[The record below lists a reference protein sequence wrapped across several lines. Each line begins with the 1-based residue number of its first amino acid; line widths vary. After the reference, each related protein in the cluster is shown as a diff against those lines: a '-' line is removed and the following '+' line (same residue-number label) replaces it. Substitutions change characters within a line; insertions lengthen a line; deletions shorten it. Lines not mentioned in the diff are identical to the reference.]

1 MEFVLVVPMLLLSLA
16 IHEFAHAWVAL
27 REGDATAERLGRVTL
42 NPVPHIDL
50 FGTILV
56 PGLLLASRSGFLIG
70 WAKPVPVDPGNF
82 RAGGRS
88 DLKVAVAG
96 VTANLLLGFALTL
109 AMVVL
114 VRARAIWPTVEPLHS
129 LEIMIGAGIRLNF
142 LLAVF
147 NLLPV
152 PPLDGARVLYR
163 LLPPRLA
170 AGYLRLHGIAIV
182 VFFALFLTGM
192 ISWVLWPATLLE
204 RLSWLLIQ
212 WWT

>member
-1 MEFVLVVPMLLLSLA
+1 MLLLSLA
-16 IHEFAHAWVAL
+16 VHEFAHAWVAL
-27 REGDATAERLGRVTL
+27 REGDDTAARLGRVTL
-42 NPVPHIDL
+42 NPLPHIDL
-50 FGTILV
+50 FGTILI
-56 PGLLLASRSGFLIG
+56 PAMLLASKSGFLIG
-70 WAKPVPVDPGNF
+70 WAKPVPVEPRNF
-82 RAGGRS
+82 RHGGRS

-96 VTANLLLGFALTL
+96 VTANLLLALALTL
-109 AMVVL
+109 AMVAL
-114 VRARAIWPTVEPLHS
+114 VHARRAWPAAGALHS
-129 LEIMIGAGIRLNF
+129 LEVMVGAGISLNF

-170 AGYLRLHGIAIV
+170 AAYQRLHGVAIV

-212 WWT
+212 WWS

>member
-1 MEFVLVVPMLLLSLA
+1 MEFVLIVPMLLLSLSV
-16 IHEFAHAWVAL
+16 HEFAHAWVAL

-42 NPVPHIDL
+42 NPVPHVDL
-50 FGTILV
+50 FGTILI
-56 PGLLLASRSGFLIG
+56 PALLLASKSGFLIG
-70 WAKPVPVDPGNF
+70 WAKPVPVDPANF
-82 RAGGRS
+82 RHGGRS
-88 DLKVAVAG
+88 DLRVAVAG
-96 VTANLLLGFALTL
+96 VAANLLLAATLTL

-114 VRARAIWPTVEPLHS
+114 VYARRAWPNAGVLHS
-129 LEIMIGAGIRLNF
+129 LEVMIAAGISLNF

-170 AGYLRLHGIAIV
+170 TGYQRLHGVAVV
-182 VFFALFLTGM
+182 VFFALFLSGM
-192 ISWVLWPATLLE
+192 ISWVLWPATFLE
-204 RLSWLLIQ
+204 RLAWQLIQ

>member
-1 MEFVLVVPMLLLSLA
+1 MEFVLIVPVLLLSLSV
-16 IHEFAHAWVAL
+16 HEFAHAWVAL

-42 NPVPHIDL
+42 NPLPHIDV
-50 FGTILV
+50 FGTILI
-56 PGLLLASRSGFLIG
+56 PALLLASKSGFLIG
-70 WAKPVPVDPGNF
+70 WAKPVPVDPRNF
-82 RAGGRS
+82 RNGGRS

-96 VTANLLLGFALTL
+96 VAANLLMGVAFTL
-109 AMVVL
+109 VMVLL
-114 VRARAIWPTVEPLHS
+114 VYARRTWPEAGLLHS
-129 LEIMIGAGIRLNF
+129 LEVMAGAGISLNF

-163 LLPPRLA
+163 LLPARLA
-170 AGYLRLHGIAIV
+170 AGYLRLHGVAVV
-182 VFFALFLTGM
+182 VFFALFLTGAM
-192 ISWVLWPATLLE
+192 SWVLWPATLLE